1 MTPEQGFTY
10 SMSLEVYLEAASV
23 RGVLTTNQDRLS
35 NFLIVREGEE
45 VFSLTQASLETL
57 NQKPVSVTAAEY
69 LVYMREVYLIADLSV
84 SGEGSTST
92 MRSRY
97 VRKDQSKAL
106 LGVGPYLLQGSI
118 HLRPGSAMCDLL
130 MEKTQFL
137 PVTGAILID
146 RPDVAPR
153 TYLVN
158 RAKIGFM
165 SAVGDGL
172 VEL

>member
-10 SMSLEVYLEAASV
+10 SMSLEVYLQAASV

-45 VFSLTQASLETL
+45 VFSLTQASLETF
-57 NQKPVSVTAAEY
+57 NQNPVSVTAAEY

-84 SGEGSTST
+84 SGESSTST
-92 MRSRY
+92 MMRSRY

-118 HLRPGSAMCDLL
+118 HLRPGSALHELM
-130 MEKTQFL
+130 MEKSQFL
-137 PVTGAILID
+137 PVTGAI
-146 RPDVAPR
+146 
-153 TYLVN
+153 
-158 RAKIGFM
+158 
-165 SAVGDGL
+165 
-172 VEL
+172 

>member
-10 SMSLEVYLEAASV
+10 SMSLEVYLQAASV

-45 VFSLTQASLETL
+45 VFSLTQASLETF
-57 NQKPVSVTAAEY
+57 NQNPVSVTAAEY

-84 SGEGSTST
+84 AGESSTST

-106 LGVGPYLLQGSI
+106 LGVGPYLLQGNI
-118 HLRPGSAMCDLL
+118 HLRPGSALHELM
-130 MEKTQFL
+130 MEKSQFL

-146 RPDVAPR
+146 RPDVTPR

-165 SAVGDGL
+165 SAIGDGL

>member
-1 MTPEQGFTY
+1 MAPEQGFTY
-10 SMSLEVYLEAASV
+10 SMPLEVYLQAALV

-45 VFSLTQASLETL
+45 VFSLNHASLETFD
-57 NQKPVSVTAAEY
+57 QTPVSLASEEY
-69 LVYMREVYLIADLSV
+69 LVYLREVYLIADLSV
-84 SGEGSTST
+84 GAEASTST
-92 MRSRY
+92 MRNFY

-106 LGVGPYLLQGSI
+106 LGVGPYLLQGHI
-118 HLRPGSAMCDLL
+118 HLRPGSAMHELL
-130 MEKTQFL
+130 MEKSQFL
-137 PVTGAILID
+137 PITGAILVE
-146 RPDVAPR
+146 RPAIPPR

-165 SAVGDGL
+165 TAVGDGL

>member
-1 MTPEQGFTY
+1 VAPEQIFTY
-10 SMSLEVYLEAASV
+10 SMPLEVYLQGGLV

-45 VFSLTQASLETL
+45 VFSLNHASLETFD
-57 NQKPVSVTAAEY
+57 QTPVSLAAEEY
-69 LVYMREVYLIADLSV
+69 LVYLREVYLIADLSV
-84 SGEGSTST
+84 GGETSTST
-92 MRSRY
+92 RNFY

-106 LGVGPYLLQGSI
+106 LGVGPYLLQGNI
-118 HLRPGSAMCDLL
+118 HLRAGSALHELL
-130 MEKTQFL
+130 MEKSQFL
-137 PVTGAILID
+137 PITGAILLE
-146 RPDVAPR
+146 RPAVPPR

-165 SAVGDGL
+165 TAISDGL

>member
-1 MTPEQGFTY
+1 MAPEQGFTY
-10 SMSLEVYLEAASV
+10 SMPLEVYLQAARV

-45 VFSLTQASLETL
+45 VFSLNQASLETF
-57 NQKPVSVTAAEY
+57 NQTPVSLAADEY
-69 LVYMREVYLIADLSV
+69 LVYMREVHLIADLSV
-84 SGEGSTST
+84 AGESSTST
-92 MRSRY
+92 MRSFY
-97 VRKDQSKAL
+97 VPKDPSKAL
-106 LGVGPYLLQGSI
+106 LGVGPYLLQGNV
-118 HLRPGSAMCDLL
+118 HLRPGSAMYELL

-146 RPDVAPR
+146 RPEITPR

-165 SAVGDGL
+165 SAIGDGL

>member
-1 MTPEQGFTY
+1 MTPERGFAY
-10 SMSLEVYLEAASV
+10 SMSLEVYLQAASV

-84 SGEGSTST
+84 AGESSTST

-106 LGVGPYLLQGSI
+106 LGVGPYLLQGNI
-118 HLRPGSAMCDLL
+118 HLRPGSALHELM
-130 MEKTQFL
+130 MEKSQFL

>member
-45 VFSLTQASLETL
+45 VFSLTQASLETF
-57 NQKPVSVTAAEY
+57 NQNPVSVTAAEY

-84 SGEGSTST
+84 AGESSTST

-106 LGVGPYLLQGSI
+106 LGVGPYLLQGNI
-118 HLRPGSAMCDLL
+118 HLRPGSALHELM
-130 MEKTQFL
+130 MEKSQFL

>member
-1 MTPEQGFTY
+1 MY
-10 SMSLEVYLEAASV
+10 
-23 RGVLTTNQDRLS
+23 
-35 NFLIVREGEE
+35 
-45 VFSLTQASLETL
+45 
-57 NQKPVSVTAAEY
+57 
-69 LVYMREVYLIADLSV
+69 
-84 SGEGSTST
+84 
-92 MRSRY
+92 
-97 VRKDQSKAL
+97 
-106 LGVGPYLLQGSI
+106 
-118 HLRPGSAMCDLL
+118 DLL

>member
-10 SMSLEVYLEAASV
+10 SMSLEVYLQAASV

-45 VFSLTQASLETL
+45 VFSLTQASLETF

-84 SGEGSTST
+84 SGESSTST
-92 MRSRY
+92 IRSRY
-97 VRKDQSKAL
+97 VPKDQSKAL
-106 LGVGPYLLQGSI
+106 LGVGPYLLQGNI
-118 HLRPGSAMCDLL
+118 HLLPGSAMHELL
-130 MEKTQFL
+130 MEKSQFL

>member
-1 MTPEQGFTY
+1 MAPEQGFRY
-10 SMSLEVYLEAASV
+10 SMPLEVYLQAALV
-23 RGVLTTNQDRLS
+23 RGILTTNQDRLS

-45 VFSLTQASLETL
+45 VFSLNQASFETFD
-57 NQKPVSVTAAEY
+57 QTPVSLAADEY

-84 SGEGSTST
+84 AGESPTST
-92 MRSRY
+92 MRSLY
-97 VRKDQSKAL
+97 VRKEQSKAV
-106 LGVGPYLLQGSI
+106 LGVGPYLLQGNI
-118 HLRPGSAMCDLL
+118 HLRPGTAIHELL

-137 PVTGAILID
+137 PVTGAMLIE
-146 RPDVAPR
+146 RPEVAPR

-165 SAVGDGL
+165 SAISDGL

>member
-1 MTPEQGFTY
+1 MTPEQGFAY
-10 SMSLEVYLEAASV
+10 SMSLEVYLQAASV

-84 SGEGSTST
+84 AGESSTST

-106 LGVGPYLLQGSI
+106 LGVGPYLLQGNI
-118 HLRPGSAMCDLL
+118 HLRPGSALHELM
-130 MEKTQFL
+130 MEKSQFL

>member
-10 SMSLEVYLEAASV
+10 SMSLEVYLQAASV

-45 VFSLTQASLETL
+45 VFSLTQATLETF
-57 NQKPVSVTAAEY
+57 NQKPVLVTAAEY

-84 SGEGSTST
+84 AGESSTST

-106 LGVGPYLLQGSI
+106 LGVGPYLLQGNI
-118 HLRPGSAMCDLL
+118 HLRPGSAIHELL
-130 MEKTQFL
+130 MEKSQFL
-137 PVTGAILID
+137 PITGAILLE
-146 RPDVAPR
+146 RPAVPPR

-165 SAVGDGL
+165 TAVSDGL

>member
-1 MTPEQGFTY
+1 MTPKQGFIY
-10 SMSLEVYLEAASV
+10 SMSLEVYLQAASV

-45 VFSLTQASLETL
+45 VFSLTQASLETF
-57 NQKPVSVTAAEY
+57 NQKPVLVTAAEY

-84 SGEGSTST
+84 AGETSTST

-106 LGVGPYLLQGSI
+106 LGVGPYLLQGNI
-118 HLRPGSAMCDLL
+118 HLRPGSALHELM
-130 MEKTQFL
+130 MEKSQFL